1 MDLACHIEVSGNNA
15 LLFAP
20 LTNLRMTARSGE
32 TINSGD
38 SASVRLSK
46 SQVRCECALVPLY
59 TGATRSNNVY
69 CSVFRSRCPVI
80 SNFENVM
87 IITP

>member
-1 MDLACHIEVSGNNA
+1 MDLACHIEVSGSSA

-20 LTNLRMTARSGE
+20 LTNLRMKARSGE
-32 TINSGD
+32 TIESGD
-38 SASVRLSK
+38 SASVRLAK
-46 SQVRCECALVPLY
+46 SEVRCECALVPLY
-59 TGATRSNNVY
+59 DNAPRTNDVR
-69 CSVFRSRCPVI
+69 CSVFRSRCPVT